1 MSSEDSENGKLF
13 FDTKSKKAKV
23 QNRIPI
29 QQKINFRCFGLNL
42 TIELM
47 ILSMTFLKR
56 GFL

>member
-1 MSSEDSENGKLF
+1 MSSEDSENGKLL
-13 FDTKSKKAKV
+13 FDNKSKKAKV
-23 QNRIPI
+23 QNRRPI

-42 TIELM
+42 TIEFM